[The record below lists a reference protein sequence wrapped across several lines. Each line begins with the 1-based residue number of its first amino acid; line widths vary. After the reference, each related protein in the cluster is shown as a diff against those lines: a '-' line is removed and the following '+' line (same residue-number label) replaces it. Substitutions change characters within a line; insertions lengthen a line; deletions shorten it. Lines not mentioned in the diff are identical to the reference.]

1 MYQALRKVSSNGNVS
16 VEKPKVL
23 FMAPTGVAG
32 TNIDDTTKHVVLD
45 IPVSKFEK
53 NLQPLSDMM
62 YLVLSTT
69 NQLQAYQWLV
79 FTVSFNYHL

>member
-69 NQLQAYQWLV
+69 NQLQAYQ
-79 FTVSFNYHL
+79 